1 MSKDVIN
8 TKIITCLKC
17 KKKFETEL
25 DSSGIPYKKICPS
38 CKKNT
43 GQRFNRGIL
52 SSVY

>member
-1 MSKDVIN
+1 MKKIKLN
-8 TKIITCLKC
+8 TKIIDCLKC
-17 KKKFETEL
+17 KKEFETEL